1 MSVAVWC
8 SSAWNPSSAN
18 TRVVT
23 FSACL
28 SDLSAAACAAQP
40 FLQTVVT
47 FDDYPPGL
55 SSPNP
60 GGACNLFCGTSMTED
75 SSEWSPVIPAITS
88 VSPGTGP
95 ITGSTSVTIGG
106 SGLLGATAVDFVNT
120 TTNANVILSV
130 TPSNVTASSL
140 TASTPAITTG
150 SSYYVTVTTPEGT
163 SADTASAE
171 FTYSP
176 VTPTVTGI
184 STSTGAI
191 SGGTSVT
198 ITGTGFIS
206 DATVNF
212 VDTAN
217 TNVIVPAPTTNLTI
231 VNGIPTITAVS
242 PGITQGTTYYVTVT
256 TAPGGTS
263 AYNASAEFTYEA
275 IYPVVGGISPSSGPM
290 TGGTQ
295 VTITGIGFVTG
306 ATVNFAEE
314 TGGTA
319 VTPAVS
325 VLATCSPVTLS
336 TEITCT
342 TPAVTAGTTYYVT
355 VTTPVATSANY
366 AIFTY

>member
-1 MSVAVWC
+1 
-8 SSAWNPSSAN
+8 
-18 TRVVT
+18 VVT
-23 FSACL
+23 S
-28 SDLSAAACAAQP
+28 
-40 FLQTVVT
+40 
-47 FDDYPPGL
+47 Y
-55 SSPNP
+55 
-60 GGACNLFCGTSMTED
+60 
-75 SSEWSPVIPAITS
+75 
-88 VSPGTGP
+88 
-95 ITGSTSVTIGG
+95 
-106 SGLLGATAVDFVNT
+106 SGDHQRQSGYWPDHVDFVNT
-120 TTNANVILSV
+120 TTNATVILSV